1 MSTLTISRRFR
12 IEAPPARVWA
22 YLTDPSLVVTC
33 LPGAA
38 LESSSEDG
46 LRHDGNVTVKLGAM
60 SVSYR
65 GTAEFAE
72 VDESA
77 RKLSVRAKGREKTG
91 AGSADMSMQAR
102 VLETEEGKSE
112 VTLEASVDVTG
123 KVVTLGRGMIQVVS
137 EQVLDEFTG
146 CLASKLAADPGPETG
161 DAEHQDSGRT
171 APHPSSDPAAEVR
184 PMNGL
189 ALLWRALR
197 SWLRR
202 VIGGT

>member
-1 MSTLTISRRFR
+1 MSSLTISRRFG

-22 YLTDPSLVVTC
+22 YLIDPSLVVTC

-46 LRHDGNVTVKLGAM
+46 RRHGGNVTVKLGAM

-72 VDESA
+72 VDEA
-77 RKLSVRAKGREKTG
+77 AHRLSVRAKGREKTG
-91 AGSADMSMQAR
+91 AGSADMTMQAQ
-102 VLETEEGKSE
+102 VLATEDGKSE
-112 VTLEASVDVTG
+112 VALEATVDVTG
-123 KVVTLGRGMIQVVS
+123 KIVTLGRGMIQVVS
-137 EQVLDEFTG
+137 EQVLDEFTT
-146 CLASKLAADPGPETG
+146 CLAGKLATDAAPGTGEADRDDGQQSAPATAG
-161 DAEHQDSGRT
+161 D
-171 APHPSSDPAAEVR
+171 PSSEVR
-184 PMNGL
+184 PVNGL

-202 VIGGT
+202 MFGGR